1 MVRRIPKLKFQS
13 SNQCQN
19 PNDKKHLA
27 LKHWDFICHLSF
39 DICHYCIILLLTAY
53 CLLPTIVEAQ
63 DGGVPGALLN
73 YGMSPR
79 TIAMG
84 KTFTGLADDQEAM
97 YFNPAGLVQLLSH
110 NIKSSYLSLL
120 GTQLGYLGYALPTR
134 KYGSLGF
141 GLIYHGSG
149 DVESWDAN
157 GNPFGTFKFYQNCFL
172 FSYAYQPWRPL
183 GVGINIKVMASKIAQ
198 YGALGLGGDL
208 GILLFPRG
216 NLTIGLT
223 CQNILGPKLTH
234 DTQTD
239 EVPITF
245 RGGVAL
251 KLYRKRV
258 IIAADIVKNVLDY
271 TAVDYHVGM
280 EFIPI
285 YPMVA
290 LRGGIDR
297 NHIGAGLGLRKDW
310 NKFSVG
316 LDYAIELHYAS
327 SYLVPLR
334 HKMGISVN
342 FAGFRTWVEAS
353 PKQFSPT
360 PGRKENIAWMDVH
373 YNAKRPIERWQLL
386 IKNQYGEVV
395 RTYAGWEAPPLRLS
409 WDGLDDIGRVV
420 ADGKY
425 YYEMLLIDEMGET
438 LSFRDYLTRVAT
450 LGPEGEIEFLP
461 QE

>member
-1 MVRRIPKLKFQS
+1 MVEMKSDMRFRISDCFGR
-13 SNQCQN
+13 
-19 PNDKKHLA
+19 
-27 LKHWDFICHLSF
+27 SF
-39 DICHYCIILLLTAY
+39 VLMVLLLTVF
-53 CLLPTIVEAQ
+53 CLLPTFIHAQ
-63 DGGVPGALLN
+63 DGGVPGALLD
-73 YGMSPR
+73 YGMTPR
-79 TIAMG
+79 TIALG
-84 KTFTGLADDQEAM
+84 KTFTGLADDQEAV
-97 YFNPAGLVQLLSH
+97 YFNPAGLVQLMSH

-134 KYGSLGF
+134 KYGSLGL

-149 DVESWDAN
+149 DVESWDSQ
-157 GNPFGTFKFYQNCFL
+157 GNPFGFFKFNQSCFM

-183 GVGINIKVMASKIAQ
+183 GVGLNIKVMSSKIAQ
-198 YGALGLGGDL
+198 YGAIGMGTDF

-216 NLTIGLT
+216 TFSIGIT

-239 EVPITF
+239 EVPMTV
-245 RGGVAL
+245 RGGTAL
-251 KLYRKRV
+251 KLYNDRV
-258 IIAADIVKNVLDY
+258 IIAVDIVKTLVDY
-271 TAVDYHVGM
+271 TTVDYHVGM

-285 YPMVA
+285 KPMVT

-297 NHIGAGLGLRKDW
+297 NHVTAGLGLRKDW

-316 LDYAIELHYAS
+316 LDYAIELHHES

-334 HKMGISVN
+334 HKLGLFIN
-342 FAGFRTWVEAS
+342 FLGFRTWVDAS
-353 PKQFSPT
+353 PKEFSPT
-360 PGRKENIAWMDVH
+360 PGRKENVAWMDLH
-373 YNAKRPIERWQLL
+373 YNSKRPIERWQLI

-395 RTYAGWEAPPLRLS
+395 RTYSGWEAPPLRLS
-409 WDGLDDIGRVV
+409 WDGLDDIGRVC

-425 YYEMLLIDEMGET
+425 YYEILLIDEQGET
-438 LSFRDYLTRVAT
+438 ISFRDFLARVTT